1 MTTKSTPG
9 SRPGSQAYDTT
20 ENLNDLIT
28 DVTAIRTSIG
38 GVISGSATFNP
49 ADLADGAGETTTVTA
64 TGAALGDFALAS
76 FSLDL
81 QGITVTAYVS
91 AADTVTVRLQ
101 NESGG
106 AIDLASGTLRVRVL
120 PQATFA
126 APAAIT
132 AEAVG
137 NLSGTAF

>member
-1 MTTKSTPG
+1 
-9 SRPGSQAYDTT
+9 
-20 ENLNDLIT
+20 
-28 DVTAIRTSIG
+28 
-38 GVISGSATFNP
+38 
-49 ADLADGAGETTTVTA
+49 
-64 TGAALGDFALAS
+64 
-76 FSLDL
+76 
-81 QGITVTAYVS
+81 VTAYVS

-126 APAAIT
+126 APAAMT
-132 AEAVG
+132 SEKVG